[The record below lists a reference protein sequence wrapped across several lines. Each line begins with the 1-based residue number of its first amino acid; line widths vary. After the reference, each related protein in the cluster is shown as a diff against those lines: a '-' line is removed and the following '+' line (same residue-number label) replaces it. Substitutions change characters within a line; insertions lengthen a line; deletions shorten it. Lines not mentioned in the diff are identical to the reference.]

1 MKKLY
6 MFLSLIP
13 MFIFSGCG
21 VTTIDSGEVGVKVV
35 QGEVSNNILT
45 AGWNIIFNPW
55 VTIDVYN
62 VKAKNLEMSTEAARP
77 DTVETM
83 YDSAVIITT
92 KDNLQV
98 PVDVTLLYKLKDEC
112 APHIRAEFGKDVI
125 WDNKTVVPV
134 ARSVIRDVIS
144 KDADIYSLNQN
155 RERYSAAIA
164 TEFEQK
170 VNATIR
176 KQCITVEMV
185 AIRDIHLPKQLTD
198 SIMIKNQMEEQSR
211 TAELAVKKAKAEAEI
226 EITKAQ
232 GTAQAQLALAKSLTP
247 EMLEWKRLDNNRY
260 GLEKWKGDL
269 SQVSMN
275 GNPSIPFTTYSL
287 NPSK

>member
-6 MFLSLIP
+6 SLLLALP
-13 MFIFSGCG
+13 LFIFSGCG
-21 VTTIDSGEVGVKVV
+21 ITTIDSGEVGVKVS
-35 QGEVSNNILT
+35 QGEVSDNILT
-45 AGWNIIFNPW
+45 AGWNVIFNPW
-55 VTIDVYN
+55 VEIDVYN
-62 VKAKNLEMSTEAARP
+62 VKAKNLEMSTEPSRS
-77 DTVETM
+77 DTTETM
-83 YDSAVIITT
+83 YDSAVVITT

-112 APHIRAEFGKDVI
+112 APHIRKEFGRDI
-125 WDNKTVVPV
+125 TWDNKTIVPV

-155 RERYSAAIA
+155 RESYSAQIA

-176 KQCITVEMV
+176 KQCVTVEMV

-226 EITKAQ
+226 EVAKAQ

-247 EMLEWKRLDNNRY
+247 EMLEWKRLENNRFA
-260 GLEKWKGDL
+260 LEKW
-269 SQVSMN
+269 N
-275 GNPSIPFTTYSL
+275 GVLPTTNAGGAVPFL
-287 NPSK
+287 NIK

>member
-6 MFLSLIP
+6 SLLLTLP
-13 MFIFSGCG
+13 LFIFSGCG
-21 VTTIDSGEVGVKVV
+21 ITTIDSGEVGVKVS
-35 QGEVSNNILT
+35 QGEVSDNILT
-45 AGWNIIFNPW
+45 AGWNVIFNPW
-55 VTIDVYN
+55 VEIDVYN
-62 VKAKNLEMSTEAARP
+62 VKAKNLEMSTEPSRS
-77 DTVETM
+77 DTTETM
-83 YDSAVIITT
+83 YDSAVVITT

-112 APHIRAEFGKDVI
+112 APHIRKEFGRDI
-125 WDNKTVVPV
+125 TWDNKTIVPV

-155 RERYSAAIA
+155 RESYSAQIA

-176 KQCITVEMV
+176 KQCVTVEMV

-226 EITKAQ
+226 EVAKAQ

-247 EMLEWKRLDNNRY
+247 EMLEWKRLDNNHFA
-260 GLEKWKGDL
+260 LEKW
-269 SQVSMN
+269 N
-275 GNPSIPFTTYSL
+275 GILPTTNAGGAVPFL
-287 NPSK
+287 NIK

>member
-170 VNATIR
+170 VNATIH

>member
-1 MKKLY
+1 MKKIL
-6 MFLSLIP
+6 LSLSLVAAL
-13 MFIFSGCG
+13 FSGCG
-21 VTTIDSGEVGVKVV
+21 IYSIDSGEVGVSITQGKVSDDIV
-35 QGEVSNNILT
+35 TEGFHVIL
-45 AGWNIIFNPW
+45 NPW
-55 VTIDVYN
+55 TSIQTYN
-62 VKAKNLEMSTEAARP
+62 VKAKNLEMSTEPTRS

-83 YDSAVIITT
+83 YDTAVVITT

-112 APHIRAEFGKDVI
+112 APHMRKEFGRDI
-125 WDNKTVVPV
+125 TWDNKTIVPV

-155 RERYSAAIA
+155 RESYSTQIA

-176 KQCITVEMV
+176 KQCVSVEMV

-226 EITKAQ
+226 EVAKAQ
-232 GTAQAQLALAKSLTP
+232 GTAQAQLALAKSITP
-247 EMLEWKRLDNNRY
+247 EMIKWRELENNTRAI
-260 GLEKWKGDL
+260 EKW
-269 SQVSMN
+269 N
-275 GNPSIPFTTYSL
+275 GQLPTTNASGAVPFI
-287 NPSK
+287 NVK